1 MVLAFV
7 ARSPFASALLL
18 AFQPANDGIRYF
30 SLKSSE
36 PDHGL
41 AWFVL
46 NAFFLVA
53 VALGVTLLVGI
64 AFGGFRLWLLNRF
77 PNNRF
82 NGAPDEPF
90 SLSFPREDLA
100 KPEPEEKLGTGTNF

>member
-1 MVLAFV
+1 MVLALV
-7 ARSPFASALLL
+7 ARSPLASMLLL
-18 AFQPANDGIRYF
+18 ALQPGNDGVRYF
-30 SLKSSE
+30 SLKDPE
-36 PDHGL
+36 PQHGL

-53 VALGVTLLVGI
+53 VALGATTLIGI
-64 AFGGFRLWLLNRF
+64 AFGGFRWWLLEKF

-90 SLSFPREDLA
+90 SLSFPNEDPP
-100 KPEPEEKLGTGTNF
+100 KPDSGPKT